1 MSIYHRQKTMLIFK
15 YTIMETLFP
24 QIILYNLLVC
34 VELLLKII
42 QFFSIAV
49 ILRISH
55 VTKQHAECTLQ

>member
-1 MSIYHRQKTMLIFK
+1 MLIFK

-24 QIILYNLLVC
+24 QIIIYNILMC

-42 QFFSIAV
+42 QVSSIAV

-55 VTKQHAECTLQ
+55 VTMQHAECTPQ